1 MRELK
6 TPLNFSDQIER
17 LIKYHN
23 LTIDDPEKAISILM
37 KVNYYRLSGYGIGLK
52 KKDDKEKY
60 RDGLKLEDLY
70 SLYIFDIKLR
80 NVIFHAIEHIEI
92 KLRCELSYL
101 LAIKYGAAGYLVFNN
116 FECGKEKHDA
126 FINKFYEEVNR
137 QRNIPFVK
145 HHIHNYDNRFPIW
158 VAVELLSFGSLS
170 KLYSYLKKEDK
181 KIISKKYNTDPV
193 YLNSWIQCL
202 VEIRNICAHF
212 NRLYNLPFKQMPSLY
227 KENQIYLN
235 KKGVHKLFP
244 VILVMRRILNSNDV
258 WEDLFDKLKQTID
271 EHKDVV
277 NLSFMDFPSDWE
289 KVLSSN

>member
-101 LAIKYGAAGYLVFNN
+101 LAIKYGAAGYLDFNN

-289 KVLSSN
+289 EVLSSN

>member
-101 LAIKYGAAGYLVFNN
+101 LAIKYGAAGYLDFNN

>member
-1 MRELK
+1 
-6 TPLNFSDQIER
+6 
-17 LIKYHN
+17 
-23 LTIDDPEKAISILM
+23 M

-145 HHIHNYDNRFPIW
+145 HHFIITTIGSQFGLR
-158 VAVELLSFGSLS
+158 LS
-170 KLYSYLKKEDK
+170 YYR
-181 KIISKKYNTDPV
+181 
-193 YLNSWIQCL
+193 L
-202 VEIRNICAHF
+202 V
-212 NRLYNLPFKQMPSLY
+212 L
-227 KENQIYLN
+227 
-235 KKGVHKLFP
+235 
-244 VILVMRRILNSNDV
+244 
-258 WEDLFDKLKQTID
+258 
-271 EHKDVV
+271 
-277 NLSFMDFPSDWE
+277 
-289 KVLSSN
+289 

>member
-101 LAIKYGAAGYLVFNN
+101 LAIKYGAAGYLDFNN

-258 WEDLFDKLKQTID
+258 WKDLFDKLKQTID

>member
-17 LIKYHN
+17 LIEYHN

-101 LAIKYGAAGYLVFNN
+101 LAIKYGAAGYLDFNN

-258 WEDLFDKLKQTID
+258 WEDMFDKLKQIID
-271 EHKDVV
+271 EHKNVV

-289 KVLSSN
+289 TVLSSK